1 MKQRCVSKGVLLTA
15 LLLGTLQGHAVQAAE
30 ADELQ
35 NFTLDQ
41 IVVTA
46 QRVEKTDLETPASVR
61 VLSQKEIMESGA
73 TQVHEA
79 LKFVVGITEYGFGP
93 NGQAW
98 GGMSGKALI
107 RGNDKGTLVMID
119 GAPMATNNVYYLNT
133 LPVEAVERIEI
144 VKGASSVL
152 YGSEAA
158 GGVVNI
164 ITKKNMRSSISS
176 TVLTH
181 SSV

>member
-93 NGQAW
+93 NGQA
-98 GGMSGKALI
+98 
-107 RGNDKGTLVMID
+107 
-119 GAPMATNNVYYLNT
+119 
-133 LPVEAVERIEI
+133 
-144 VKGASSVL
+144 
-152 YGSEAA
+152 
-158 GGVVNI
+158 
-164 ITKKNMRSSISS
+164 
-176 TVLTH
+176 
-181 SSV
+181 